1 MSSKDKDML
10 ARIRDNHRRAVDY
23 WHDNYARG
31 LDDLRFVTE
40 EGGQWDAQEL
50 QARKAEDL
58 PCLEFNLLHSFVK
71 QQINSMRQNRP
82 SILVEPA
89 DTKSSVETAK
99 ILKGL
104 IRDIEVN
111 CGADMA
117 YDTAV
122 SSAAYRGLGF
132 IRVVADYVDDQ
143 SFEQEPKILTVHN
156 ADSVYLDPQSR
167 ELDGSDAA
175 WALVLSWVDR
185 DTVAKQYGK
194 DAVADFYSGD
204 TGWNNETENTV
215 CLAEHFEIVRT
226 EADLYLLPDGS
237 TTFDL
242 PPGVQPVSTRKSY
255 KKRCVWTKASGVKVL
270 EQRDFVVPYIPIIP
284 VYGMVVWVGST
295 RHVFSMIHHAKNA
308 QKLFNLYKSGEAFM
322 LAESMREQ
330 WITPVQA
337 IAGIEDD
344 SGRSPW
350 ADPSGSKILYYN
362 HVEDA
367 SGQALP
373 APQVK
378 PINAALPA
386 VMSNLDKAQQLI
398 EQQLNM
404 QPAAMG
410 ANVNQQSGKAV
421 QLLQQ
426 RADVSQFHLIDNLN
440 KSLEWLGVILI
451 AMIQA
456 LYDVRMVKRI
466 TGNDGKAKTVT
477 INEQSDS
484 DQAIDGLLNNVTV
497 GRYDVRISTGASY
510 VSQRQE
516 AQDRIQEL
524 VRAVPQ
530 LGQVAPDL
538 LVGLFADL
546 PEIEA
551 LAERLKRSLPPQLTA
566 EDENSEDPK
575 VQQVMAQAKAQM
587 DQLQQALQQAQAE
600 ASDKEAERQLKLA
613 IAELQARVTL
623 EKAELDAQVKLA
635 TAVAAR
641 PLQELPEFADISDEM
656 MGEEPGEQEP
666 PEPQEMPEELPPE
679 PMQDQQ
685 DPPSAGFF
693 TPEIQDQPGPELG

>member
-1 MSSKDKDML
+1 MSSKDKDTL
-10 ARIRDNHRRAVDY
+10 ARIRSDHQRAVDY
-23 WHDNYARG
+23 WHENYTRG

-40 EGGQWDAQEL
+40 RGGQWDAAEL
-50 QARKAEDL
+50 QARKSEDL

-71 QQINSMRQNRP
+71 QQINGMRQNRP

-104 IRDIEVN
+104 VRDIEVN

-122 SSAAYRGLGF
+122 SSAAYRGIGF

-156 ADSVYLDPQSR
+156 ADAVYIDPQSR
-167 ELDGSDAA
+167 ELDGSDAS

-185 DTVAKQYGK
+185 DTVAKQYGE
-194 DAVADFYSGD
+194 DAVADFDSGD
-204 TGWNNETENTV
+204 TNWVNESEKTV

-242 PPGVQPVSTRKSY
+242 PPDVLPVSVRKSY

-284 VYGMVVWVGST
+284 VYGMVVWVGSK

-344 SGRSPW
+344 RGQNPW
-350 ADPSGSKILYYN
+350 SNPSGSKILYYN

-373 APQVK
+373 APQIK
-378 PINAALPA
+378 PVNAALPA
-386 VMSNLDKAQQLI
+386 IMSNMDKAQQLI

-410 ANVNQQSGKAV
+410 ANVSQQSGKAI

-566 EDENSEDPK
+566 EDANGEDPK

-613 IAELQARVTL
+613 IAELQAHVTMK
-623 EKAELDAQVKLA
+623 KAELDAQVKLA

-641 PLQELPEFADISDEM
+641 PLAELPDFADISDEV
-656 MGEEPGEQEP
+656 MGEEPGEQEQP
-666 PEPQEMPEELPPE
+666 EMPDEAPMMFDGVPDQEPQPYM
-679 PMQDQQ
+679 
-685 DPPSAGFF
+685 
-693 TPEIQDQPGPELG
+693 PEIQDQHGPELG